1 MIVLLLGTY
10 NFFFLFENTE
20 VTKLGFGLLDG

>member
-1 MIVLLLGTY
+1 MIVLLLGIY
-10 NFFFLFENTE
+10 NFFSLFENTE

>member
-1 MIVLLLGTY
+1 MIVLLLGSY

-20 VTKLGFGLLDG
+20 VTKLGLGLLDG

>member
-1 MIVLLLGTY
+1 MIVLLLGSY
-10 NFFFLFENTE
+10 IYFFLFENTE